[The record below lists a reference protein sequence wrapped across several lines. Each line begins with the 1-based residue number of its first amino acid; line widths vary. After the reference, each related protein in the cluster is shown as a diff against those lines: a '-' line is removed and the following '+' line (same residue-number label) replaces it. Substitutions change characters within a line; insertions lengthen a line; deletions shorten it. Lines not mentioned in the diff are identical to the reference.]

1 MIGQR
6 VVKLVLD
13 LVDDITGAV
22 LNVGCDSLEIALAG
36 NTDMARLDSES
47 QHAIVT
53 CAVDIAG
60 LLKRGERCFDPAA
73 AAGIGV
79 IAVPVIIRERGI
91 HFFHKSGRVA
101 GAASVVAHLIDV
113 RLNIDTALNDLA
125 LSLLLNISAGQ
136 EGNTS

>member
-1 MIGQR
+1 
-6 VVKLVLD
+6 
-13 LVDDITGAV
+13 
-22 LNVGCDSLEIALAG
+22 
-36 NTDMARLDSES
+36 MARLDSES
-47 QHAIVT
+47 QHAVVT

-60 LLKRGERCFDPAA
+60 FLQGGERCFDPAA

-79 IAVPVIIRERGI
+79 IAVPVIICERGI